1 MSARL
6 ASENREKSR
15 NELISGPTCSE
26 NGSKFPF
33 SKFTFCPRQMVVDMH
48 TTGAPPR
55 EQCRA
60 CIVAGVKVTD
70 LSERGGSGGGM
81 MVVGGSWTSVTS
93 HLINWMLTRG
103 ATEEH

>member
-1 MSARL
+1 VDQRVVKTVQ
-6 ASENREKSR
+6 N
-15 NELISGPTCSE
+15 
-26 NGSKFPF
+26 FPF
-33 SKFTFCPRQMVVDMH
+33 LNSLSALGRWLSTCTQPVH
-48 TTGAPPR
+48 HR
-55 EQCRA
+55 ENNA
-60 CIVAGVKVTD
+60 VHAVAGVKVTD